1 MNCKRIR
8 VRFVNAQP
16 FRLPYLYKCYII
28 IRVSYNH
35 TYLNQVH
42 FEVKQDIQP
51 QFIGW
56 YGFEAKGNVTF
67 WLHYKLIAGRPGFV
81 WVNYRHTF
89 RRGA

>member
-1 MNCKRIR
+1 MCYS
-8 VRFVNAQP
+8 FVK
-16 FRLPYLYKCYII
+16 LPTQ
-28 IRVSYNH
+28 YNN